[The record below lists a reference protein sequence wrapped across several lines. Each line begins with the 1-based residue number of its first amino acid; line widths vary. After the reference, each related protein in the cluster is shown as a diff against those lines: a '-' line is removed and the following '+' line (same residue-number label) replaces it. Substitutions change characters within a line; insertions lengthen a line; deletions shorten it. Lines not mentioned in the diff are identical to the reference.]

1 MKEDSLGVT
10 LKKHRRYRNITQ
22 KQAAEEIG
30 MDVRQYRKYETGAV
44 PSIKTYERLAK
55 FLGCA
60 VESISSKE
68 ISGSYLETK
77 EYKTKKR
84 ANRRMKKAKDRLNAK
99 KRRHQYAKKYKKW
112 MPKDQWLEMMRP
124 KWEKMR
130 RKKLERVNRKRE
142 NGVPLTDRERK
153 FLQSMENAQ

>member
-1 MKEDSLGVT
+1 MREDSLGVT

-22 KQAAEEIG
+22 KQAADEMG
-30 MDVRQYRKYETGAV
+30 MSVRQYRKYETGAV
-44 PSIKTYERLAK
+44 PSIRTYERLAR

-60 VESISSKE
+60 VESISAKE

-77 EYKTKKR
+77 EYKSRKR
-84 ANRRMKKAKDRLNAK
+84 ANRRKKKAKDRLNAR
-99 KRRHQYAKKYKKW
+99 KRRHQYAKKYRKW

-130 RKKLERVNRKRE
+130 KKKLERVNRKRE
-142 NGVPLTDRERK
+142 NGVPLTDREIK
-153 FLQSMENAQ
+153 FLQSMGNA